1 MLVNNIDNRMKVI
14 PIHNEDKS
22 SPSTGRTLKTYQE
35 ARLQNTENLRKL
47 VVDAAAAI
55 LQEEGPEAVTVRKVS
70 QKMGCSTKIIYSLFV
85 NKEGL
90 AQQLYLEGCK
100 LLAQRFEEV
109 PVSSDLLH
117 HLLDLGE
124 AFWQFGQ
131 EHSSYYKLMFGGAF
145 AEFKPDAESMQGT
158 LTAIRQLHVLIITA
172 QQQGLIS
179 DQEETGALVAAIW
192 SSLHGVIHL
201 YMGGFLGDADA
212 AHTVYKQTMAMLAR
226 SLFTAP
232 EPGRGESK
240 G

>member
-1 MLVNNIDNRMKVI
+1 MKVI
-14 PIHNEDKS
+14 LISNEDKP
-22 SPSTGRTLKTYQE
+22 SPSTGRVLKTYQE

-55 LQEEGPEAVTVRKVS
+55 LQEEGPEAVTVRGVS

-100 LLAQRFEEV
+100 LLARRFEEV
-109 PVSSDLLH
+109 PPSSDLLQ

-131 EHSSYYKLMFGGAF
+131 EYTSYYKLMFGGAF

-158 LTAIRQLHVLIITA
+158 MTAMSRLLILISTA
-172 QQQGLIS
+172 QQQGRIS
-179 DQEETGALVAAIW
+179 DKEETQTIVSTIW
-192 SSLHGVIHL
+192 ASLHGVIHL

-212 AHTVYKQTMAMLAR
+212 AHAVYKQTMALLSR
-226 SLFTAP
+226 SLFA
-232 EPGRGESK
+232 GRGANR

>member
-1 MLVNNIDNRMKVI
+1 MS
-14 PIHNEDKS
+14 NEDKS
-22 SPSTGRTLKTYQE
+22 APSTGRALKTYQE

-55 LQEEGPEAVTVRKVS
+55 LQEEGPEAVTVRRVS

-100 LLAQRFEEV
+100 LLARRFEEV
-109 PVSSDLLH
+109 PPSSDLLQ

-131 EHSSYYKLMFGGAF
+131 DNTSYYKLMFGGAF

-158 LTAIRQLHVLIITA
+158 MTAISRLLILISTA
-172 QQQGLIS
+172 QQQGQIS
-179 DQEETGALVAAIW
+179 NQIETGTLVGSIW

-201 YMGGFLGDADA
+201 YMGGFLGDVEA
-212 AHTVYKQTMAMLAR
+212 AHSVYKQTMVLLAQ
-226 SLFTAP
+226 SLFAASRP
-232 EPGRGESK
+232 
-240 G
+240 

>member
-1 MLVNNIDNRMKVI
+1 MKVI
-14 PIHNEDKS
+14 LISNEDKPS
-22 SPSTGRTLKTYQE
+22 LSTGRVLKTYQE
-35 ARLQNTENLRKL
+35 ARMQNTENLRKL

-55 LQEEGPEAVTVRKVS
+55 LQEEGPEAVTVRRVS

-109 PVSSDLLH
+109 PPSSDLLQ

-131 EHSSYYKLMFGGAF
+131 DYTSYYKLMFGGAF

-158 LTAIRQLHVLIITA
+158 MTAIRRLLILISTA
-172 QQQGLIS
+172 QQQGQIS
-179 DQEETGALVAAIW
+179 DQEETGTIVSTIW
-192 SSLHGVIHL
+192 ASLHGVIHL
-201 YMGGFLGDADA
+201 YMGGFLGDVEA
-212 AHTVYKQTMAMLAR
+212 AHTVYKQTMVLLSQ
-226 SLFTAP
+226 SLFA
-232 EPGRGESK
+232 GRGADR

>member
-1 MLVNNIDNRMKVI
+1 MKVI
-14 PIHNEDKS
+14 LIRNEDKP
-22 SPSTGRTLKTYQE
+22 SPSRGRGLKTYQE

-55 LQEEGPEAVTVRKVS
+55 LQEEGPEAVTVRRVS

-100 LLAQRFEEV
+100 LLARRFEEV
-109 PVSSDLLH
+109 PLSSDLLQ

-131 EHSSYYKLMFGGAF
+131 DYTSYYKLMFGGAF

-158 LTAIRQLHVLIITA
+158 MTAIRRLLILISTA
-172 QQQGLIS
+172 QQQGQIS
-179 DQEETGALVAAIW
+179 DQEETGTLVSTIW
-192 SSLHGVIHL
+192 ASLHGVIHL
-201 YMGGFLGDADA
+201 YMGGFLGDVNA
-212 AHTVYKQTMAMLAR
+212 AHTVYKQTMDLMSQ
-226 SLFTAP
+226 SLFAVSKP
-232 EPGRGESK
+232 DRRADRG
-240 G
+240 

>member
-1 MLVNNIDNRMKVI
+1 MKVI
-14 PIHNEDKS
+14 LISNEDKP
-22 SPSTGRTLKTYQE
+22 SPSKGRELKTYQQ

-55 LQEEGPEAVTVRKVS
+55 LQEEGPEAVTVRRVS

-100 LLAQRFEEV
+100 LLAKCLDEV
-109 PVSSDLLH
+109 PPSSDFLQ

-124 AFWQFGQ
+124 AFWQFAQ
-131 EHSSYYKLMFGGAF
+131 DYTSYYKLMFGGAF

-158 LTAIRQLHVLIITA
+158 MTAIHRLLILISTA
-172 QQQGLIS
+172 QQQGQIS
-179 DQEETGALVAAIW
+179 DQEETETLVSTIW
-192 SSLHGVIHL
+192 ASLHGVIHL
-201 YMGGFLGDADA
+201 HMGGFLGDVKA
-212 AHTVYKQTMAMLAR
+212 AHTVYKQTMNLMSQ
-226 SLFTAP
+226 SLFAVSKP
-232 EPGRGESK
+232 DRGADR